1 MFSTSIKKSVVG
13 LATLAAAA
21 AIVPGTASAST
32 ASRTGTNGHTLTL
45 VAAAGEAN
53 NIEVYSQPGYVLI
66 WERNNTDPMLG
77 EPAGCVNYNAAQ
89 VQCPRSLVSSVYVVA
104 GDRDDKIVASVD
116 APLGVTL
123 SGGTGNDYVDVKGT
137 VGSVTPNANTPNLL
151 GGDGHDQVYG
161 WQFSDNLTGGYG
173 DDIMGA
179 GRGND
184 RLDGGPGADRLDG
197 GEDSDTI
204 YARDGYRD
212 AVACGTGSDKAQTD
226 KGKPVFEQFVTGCEA
241 AF

>member
-1 MFSTSIKKSVVG
+1 MFSTTLKKSVAG
-13 LATLAAAA
+13 LASLAAFA

-32 ASRTGTNGHTLTL
+32 ASRTGTNGHVLTL

-66 WERNNTDPMLG
+66 WERNNTDPMCG
-77 EPAGCVNYNAAQ
+77 QPAGCVNYNAAQ
-89 VQCPRSLVSSVYVVA
+89 VQCPRSLVSSVYVDT
-104 GDRDDKIVASVD
+104 GDRNDKIVATID

-123 SGGTGNDYVDVKGT
+123 AGGTGSDYVDVKGT
-137 VGSVTPNANTPNLL
+137 AGSLTANANTPNLL
-151 GGDGHDQVYG
+151 GGDGADQVYG
-161 WQFSDNLTGGYG
+161 WQFSDNLSGGAG
-173 DDIMGA
+173 DDILGA

-197 GEDSDTI
+197 GEDNDTI

-212 AVACGTGSDKAQTD
+212 FVACGTGYDSARTD
-226 KGKPVFEQFVTGCEA
+226 RPKFEALYTGCEA